1 MHVQTEEETNMAIT
15 ILKTKA
21 PALALSPI
29 SFSQQHFDL
38 YSQQLRVYFNQ
49 LDTANGQTLEA
60 LNTLSTPSAGDTAS
74 RPITG
79 LQVGQFYFD
88 TTINRPIWWNGTN
101 WINAAG
107 TVV

>member
-1 MHVQTEEETNMAIT
+1 MHVLTEQGINMASSIT
-15 ILKTKA
+15 RTKA
-21 PALALSPI
+21 PNLPI
-29 SFSQQHFDL
+29 PPIQ
-38 YSQQLRVYFNQ
+38 YSQTYGELHDNVLRLYFNR
-49 LDTANGQTLEA
+49 LDTANGETITA
-60 LNTLSTPSAGDTAS
+60 VNTLSTPSAGTTGA
-74 RPITG
+74 RPSTG

>member
-1 MHVQTEEETNMAIT
+1 MAT

-21 PALALSPI
+21 PNLPI
-29 SFSQQHFDL
+29 PTISYSQTYQESFSNAQRL
-38 YSQQLRVYFNQ
+38 YFNI
-49 LDTANGQTLEA
+49 LDAANGQTIDA
-60 LNTLSTPSAGDTAS
+60 INTLSTPSAGITAA
-74 RPITG
+74 RPSTG

-88 TTINRPIWWNGTN
+88 TTINRPIWWTGSN

>member
-1 MHVQTEEETNMAIT
+1 MVN

-21 PALALSPI
+21 PNLPI
-29 SFSQQHFDL
+29 PTVAYSQTYTESFSNA
-38 YSQQLRVYFNQ
+38 QLLYFNT
-49 LDTANGQTLEA
+49 LDAAIGQTIDA
-60 LNTLSTPSAGDTAS
+60 INTLSTPSAGTTGA
-74 RPITG
+74 RPSTG

-88 TTINRPIWWNGTN
+88 TTINRPIWWDGTN

>member
-1 MHVQTEEETNMAIT
+1 MTDIVIIA
-15 ILKTKA
+15 TKA

-29 SFSQQHFDL
+29 TFSQQHFDL
-38 YSQQLRVYFNQ
+38 YSQQLRVYFNTI
-49 LDTANGQTLEA
+49 DAANVQIQQA
-60 LNTLSTPSAGDTAS
+60 INTLSTPSAGITAA
-74 RPITG
+74 RPSTG

-88 TTINRPIWWNGTN
+88 TTINRPIWWDGTN

>member
-1 MHVQTEEETNMAIT
+1 MLVLTEEETNMADT
-15 ILKTKA
+15 IVKTKA

-29 SFSQQHFDL
+29 TFSQQHFDL

-60 LNTLSTPSAGDTAS
+60 LNTLSTPSSGITAA
-74 RPITG
+74 RPSTG

-88 TTINRPIWWNGTN
+88 TTINRPIWWDGTN

>member
-1 MHVQTEEETNMAIT
+1 MQDLTEEGINMAII

-29 SFSQQHFDL
+29 NFSQQHFDL

-60 LNTLSTPSAGDTAS
+60 LNTLSTPSAGTTGA
-74 RPITG
+74 RPSTG